1 MILEI
6 HSYDAEFFFNLRHRK
21 TLTKLPLPQKEQ
33 ALK

>member
-6 HSYDAEFFFNLRHRK
+6 HSYDAEFFNLRHRK